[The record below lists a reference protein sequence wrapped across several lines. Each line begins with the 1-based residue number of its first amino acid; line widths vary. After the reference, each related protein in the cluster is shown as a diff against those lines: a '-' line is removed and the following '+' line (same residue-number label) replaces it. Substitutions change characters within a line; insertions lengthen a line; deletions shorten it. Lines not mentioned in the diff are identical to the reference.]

1 MPCIMNK
8 LISKIQIAFK
18 LALTSLRLNILR
30 TSLTVLG
37 IVVGVTSIV
46 VVFSAGDGL
55 RSLILGE
62 VESYGTNIIQ
72 TEVKTPSESASF
84 AVGEITSLKVSD
96 MEAIDRLNNVKYSY
110 AATLGQDRIKYGS
123 ESQKVFIFGVSAP
136 YQYIDSA
143 TNLVEG
149 TFFSEADDRGQ
160 AQVAVLGSKIKET
173 LFGDQTAVGEFV
185 SLGGKKFRVVG
196 VLEERGGSFGFM
208 DFNDMA
214 FIPINTLHKKMLG
227 IDYAMYFIHELYNT
241 DIADETAE
249 EIRYLLRERHDIDNP
264 DKDDFRVSTMEEM
277 IDILNTV
284 TGAITFLLLA
294 IVLISLLVGGV
305 GIMNIMYVTVSER
318 TPEIGLRKALGAKK
332 GDITWQFLI
341 EAVLITFWGWLLGVI
356 FGLVLAYI
364 FALLANRFGLN
375 WYFTFPFQ
383 GVLISLLF
391 SLGCGFL
398 FGIRPAQQAS
408 RLDPI
413 TALRKED

>member
-1 MPCIMNK
+1 MNK

-284 TGAITFLLLA
+284 TGAITFLLL
-294 IVLISLLVGGV
+294 
-305 GIMNIMYVTVSER
+305 
-318 TPEIGLRKALGAKK
+318 
-332 GDITWQFLI
+332 
-341 EAVLITFWGWLLGVI
+341 
-356 FGLVLAYI
+356 
-364 FALLANRFGLN
+364 
-375 WYFTFPFQ
+375 
-383 GVLISLLF
+383 
-391 SLGCGFL
+391 
-398 FGIRPAQQAS
+398 
-408 RLDPI
+408 
-413 TALRKED
+413 